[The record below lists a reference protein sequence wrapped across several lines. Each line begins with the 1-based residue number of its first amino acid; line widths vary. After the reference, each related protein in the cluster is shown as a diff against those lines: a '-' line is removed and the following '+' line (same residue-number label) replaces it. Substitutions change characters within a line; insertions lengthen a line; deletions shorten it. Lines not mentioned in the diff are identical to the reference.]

1 MGVPQKQKRELTP
14 RRWVCNICY
23 TMKAKLTI
31 TETLRKAI
39 ADSGKSFKALE
50 RESGVLRQSLM
61 KFARGERH
69 CRGDQLDKL
78 AEYFGLE
85 LVPTKPTKR
94 KAK

>member
-1 MGVPQKQKRELTP
+1 MKR
-14 RRWVCNICY
+14 R
-23 TMKAKLTI
+23 LTI

-39 ADSGKSFKALE
+39 ADSGKTFLTIE
-50 RESGVLRQSLM
+50 QESGVVRQSLM

-69 CRGDQLDKL
+69 MRGDMLDRL

-85 LVPTKPTKR
+85 LTPGKPTKR